1 MLCACDG
8 GCKNGF
14 NQVILLNRTENKQD
28 NKKGILWLQT
38 THVGLLILCGLVSA
52 MECLLCWKNLAA
64 PEQGQRWPPLL
75 LLTDFCFFIAFSKS

>member
-14 NQVILLNRTENKQD
+14 NKVILLNRTENKQD

-38 THVGLLILCGLVSA
+38 THVGLLILCDLVSV
-52 MECLLCWKNLAA
+52 MECLLCWKNL
-64 PEQGQRWPPLL
+64 QHLSRDKGGLHY
-75 LLTDFCFFIAFSKS
+75 CY